1 MGMSK
6 MTKVS
11 EKHAEEILSKMLAEG
26 EDMLCTVNCAFKSS
40 NMTPT
45 LFSTIPLMCYAACT
59 SGGKLLL
66 AVFEADI
73 FDEYSAKAFD
83 ISILKNLKINK
94 KLFGEYRIK
103 AEFPVGN
110 RSREFEISIPSTA
123 SNGDFHNQA
132 ANLGKMLEILRKYET

>member
-1 MGMSK
+1 MALIE

-11 EKHAEEILSKMLAEG
+11 EKHAEEILSQMLAEG
-26 EDMLCTVNCAFKSS
+26 EDMLCTVNCAFKAS
-40 NMTPT
+40 NMLT
-45 LFSTIPLMCYAACT
+45 LFSSIPLMSYAACT

-123 SNGDFHNQA
+123 SNGDFPNQA